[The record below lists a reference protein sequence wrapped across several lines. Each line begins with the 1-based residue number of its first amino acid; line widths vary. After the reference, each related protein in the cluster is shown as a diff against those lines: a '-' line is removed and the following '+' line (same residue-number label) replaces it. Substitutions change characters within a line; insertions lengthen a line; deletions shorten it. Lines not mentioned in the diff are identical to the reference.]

1 VCPCLPLKSLLSLHA
16 LFAVTITTFISM
28 IAMIHDLTM
37 TVTAI
42 WQTAPIKKA
51 IETIAFFNLR

>member
-1 VCPCLPLKSLLSLHA
+1 LHA
-16 LFAVTITTFISM
+16 LFAVTITTFVSM
-28 IAMIHDLTM
+28 LAMIHDLTM
-37 TVTAI
+37 TAIAI